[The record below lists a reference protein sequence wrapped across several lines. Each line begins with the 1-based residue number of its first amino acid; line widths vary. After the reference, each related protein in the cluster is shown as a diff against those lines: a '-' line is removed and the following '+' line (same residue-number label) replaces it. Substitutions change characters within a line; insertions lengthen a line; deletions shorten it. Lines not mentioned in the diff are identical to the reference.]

1 MLSQNKVSIDL
12 CILPLSDPVLPQYYY
27 VPDVSAHVHHR
38 HRLAS
43 HDGEKLFLWSQ
54 SLLIISDLLTSQLL
68 NVHELDPIRR
78 HLPSFSRPKL
88 ATKYS
93 AFEVGAVYF

>member
-1 MLSQNKVSIDL
+1 M
-12 CILPLSDPVLPQYYY
+12 LPQYFY

-43 HDGEKLFLWSQ
+43 NDGCSHDGRLFLWSQ
-54 SLLIISDLLTSQLL
+54 ALLVISDLLTSQLL

-78 HLPSFSRPKL
+78 HLPSYSRPKL

-93 AFEVGAVYF
+93 AFEVRGLFCIYD